1 MRRIRGRLSGR
12 PRDDAGADP
21 PARNDALR
29 GARAAALECERIYES
44 EHQVKDDALR
54 ALSAA
59 CAKCGTCR
67 TVCTLYPERK
77 SEIAVA
83 RGKIALVEAALDG
96 RDVDAEG
103 VQEALSDCLLCGRCE
118 RACPNQVLVEEIIMK
133 GRADLA
139 EEIGIPAWKRIVFG
153 KVLPSPGAKGGL
165 RGAAAV
171 GQKLLPGR
179 VPTASGLHYRFP
191 ESFGLGGR
199 TLPGIPRKSFME
211 SLAPGEAVRGDVMLF
226 VGCVFDHLF
235 PQVGRA
241 SYETLKC
248 SGSGVAVFRDAAC
261 CGLPAMV
268 SGDRESALRCV
279 EDNVRALRAADPRR
293 IVFPCG
299 SCLLM
304 FKRNIFSLL
313 PKAHPLYADAVAV
326 SNRCV
331 DYAGHILESG
341 VVSRLPD
348 PPEGDKVGEIGY
360 HDPCHLSGT
369 LGRGKEAREL
379 LGKAVGPAFSEMA
392 GADLCCGYGGTFNIR
407 DYPTS
412 ARIGEN
418 KVSLAAKGGTTV
430 ISTACS
436 GCILQM
442 RDMAA
447 RTDPAVRVVHIAE
460 LVFQALSR
468 R

>member
-1 MRRIRGRLSGR
+1 M
-12 PRDDAGADP
+12 
-21 PARNDALR
+21 
-29 GARAAALECERIYES
+29 
-44 EHQVKDDALR
+44 KDDALR

-77 SEIAVA
+77 AEIAVA

-96 RDVDAEG
+96 RDADADG

-139 EEIGIPAWKRIVFG
+139 EEVGIPAWKRIMFG
-153 KVLPSPGAKGGL
+153 TVLPSPRAKGAL
-165 RGAAAV
+165 RGAASAA
-171 GQKLLPGR
+171 QKLLLRR
-179 VPTASGLHYRFP
+179 VPTGSGLHYRFP
-191 ESFGLGGR
+191 EAFRLSGR
-199 TLPGIPRKSFME
+199 TVPDLPRESFIG
-211 SLAPGEAVRGDVMLF
+211 SLGAGEAVTGETMLF
-226 VGCVFDHLF
+226 VGCVFDHVF

-241 SYETLKC
+241 AYETLKAT
-248 SGSGVAVFRDAAC
+248 GKGIAVFRDAAC

-279 EDNVRALRAADPRR
+279 EDNIRALRAADPRQ

-313 PKAHPLYADAVAV
+313 PKGHALYEDAVAV

-331 DYAGHILESG
+331 DYAGSILESG

-348 PPEGDKVGEIGY
+348 PPEGEKAGEIGY

-369 LGRGKEAREL
+369 LGRGNEAREVL
-379 LGKAVGPAFSEMA
+379 RKAVGPAFSEMA
-392 GADLCCGYGGTFNIR
+392 GADLCCGYGGTFNVR

-418 KVSLAAKGGTTV
+418 KVSIAAKGGTKV
-430 ISTACS
+430 IATACS

-447 RTDPAVRVVHIAE
+447 RTDPSLRIVHIAE

>member
-1 MRRIRGRLSGR
+1 M
-12 PRDDAGADP
+12 
-21 PARNDALR
+21 
-29 GARAAALECERIYES
+29 
-44 EHQVKDDALR
+44 KDDALR
-54 ALSAA
+54 GLLAA

-77 SEIAVA
+77 AEIAVA
-83 RGKIALVEAALDG
+83 RGKIALVEASLDG
-96 RDVDAEG
+96 RDPGADG

-118 RACPNQVLVEEIIMK
+118 RACPNQVLVEEIVMK

-139 EEIGIPAWKRIVFG
+139 EELGIPAWKRIVFG
-153 KVLPSPGAKGGL
+153 RVLPSPGAKGAI
-165 RGAAAV
+165 RGAASAA
-171 GQKLLPGR
+171 QKLLLRR
-179 VPTASGLHYRFP
+179 VPTGSGLHYRFP
-191 ESFGLGGR
+191 EAFGLSGR
-199 TLPGIPRKSFME
+199 TVPGLPRESFSG
-211 SLAPGEAVRGDVMLF
+211 SLGPGEAVRGEAMLF
-226 VGCVFDHLF
+226 VGCVFDHVF

-241 SYETLKC
+241 SYETLKA
-248 SGSGVAVFRDAAC
+248 SGKGIAVFRDAAC

-279 EDNVRALRAADPRR
+279 EDNVRALRAADPGQ

-313 PKAHPLYADAVAV
+313 PKKHPLYEDAVAV

-331 DYAGHILESG
+331 DYAGFILESG

-348 PPEGDKVGEIGY
+348 PPAGERAGEIGY

-369 LGRGKEAREL
+369 LGRGKEAREVL
-379 LGKAVGPAFSEMA
+379 RRTVGPAFSEMA

-412 ARIGEN
+412 ARIGQN
-418 KVSLAAKGGTTV
+418 KVSIAARGGTKV
-430 ISTACS
+430 IATACS
-436 GCILQM
+436 GCVLQM

-447 RTDPAVRVVHIAE
+447 RTDPSLRVVHIAE
-460 LVFQALSR
+460 LVYQAISR

>member
-1 MRRIRGRLSGR
+1 M
-12 PRDDAGADP
+12 
-21 PARNDALR
+21 
-29 GARAAALECERIYES
+29 
-44 EHQVKDDALR
+44 KDDALR

-77 SEIAVA
+77 AEIAVA

-96 RDVDAEG
+96 RDADADG

-118 RACPNQVLVEEIIMK
+118 RACPNQVLVEEIVMK

-139 EEIGIPAWKRIVFG
+139 AELGIPAWKRILFG
-153 KVLPSPGAKGGL
+153 TVLPDPGAKRAL
-165 RGAAAV
+165 RGAASAA
-171 GQKLLPGR
+171 QKLLLGR
-179 VPTASGLHYRFP
+179 VPTGSGLHYRFP
-191 ESFGLGGR
+191 EAFGLSGR
-199 TLPGIPRKSFME
+199 TVPDLPRSSFVG
-211 SLAPGEAVRGDVMLF
+211 SLAPGEAAGGETMLF
-226 VGCVFDHLF
+226 VGCVFDHVF

-241 SYETLKC
+241 AYETLKAA
-248 SGSGVAVFRDAAC
+248 GKEIAVFRDAAC

-279 EDNVRALRAADPRR
+279 EDNVRALRAADPRQ

-304 FKRNIFSLL
+304 FKRNVFSLL
-313 PKAHPLYADAVAV
+313 PTGHPLYEDAVAV

-331 DYAGHILESG
+331 DYAGSILDSG

-348 PPEGDKVGEIGY
+348 PPAEEKVGEIGY

-369 LGRGKEAREL
+369 LGRGNEAREVL
-379 LGKAVGPAFSEMA
+379 RNAVGPAFSEMA
-392 GADLCCGYGGTFNIR
+392 GADLCCGYGGTFNVR

-418 KVSLAAKGGTTV
+418 KVSIAAKGGTKV
-430 ISTACS
+430 IATACS

-447 RTDPAVRVVHIAE
+447 RTDPSLRIVHIAE